1 VLKFKK
7 IIPAPKGYRVRIFND
22 ENNKINTE
30 ILSIK
35 MTVRVA
41 ISKHNP
47 KYKTVEKKQLSR
59 TAKNSINLFE

>member
-1 VLKFKK
+1 MNVCLDLLN
-7 IIPAPKGYRVRIFND
+7 RVRVYND
-22 ENNKINTE
+22 ESNKIKVE
-30 ILSIK
+30 ILNIK

-47 KYKTVEKKQLSR
+47 KYKTAEKKIFSR